1 MKVLFLFRS
10 KKTGFSI
17 EELFNGLVEQ
27 VRRHSTYEIGS
38 LVMPYLSSSV
48 GSMVN
53 NMRFVRRCK
62 ADIYHI
68 TGDNHYL
75 ALGLP
80 SKKTV
85 LTVHDCI
92 ILSRQQTRRNPLR
105 FAFFWLFWY
114 YLPIWKAGAV
124 TTISGKSKKELIRY
138 LGRRLG
144 AKVVVIPNF
153 CDPTLE
159 YTPKSFRTSTPVLLQ
174 IGTGENKNLARI
186 VEAIAGIPCRLEIVG
201 PLDESVR
208 HKLNEYSIA
217 YGHSQGLSRSE
228 VIRKYQHCDLVL
240 FASTY
245 EGFGMPILEANAI
258 GRPVITSDLS
268 PMREVAGLGAH
279 LVNPYSVDSIRQG
292 VLKIMEDKL
301 YRERLIKNGLANCKR
316 YSDAQV
322 TAHYKAIYGRLY
334 DKQLGQKDE

>member
-1 MKVLFLFRS
+1 MKVMFLFRNE
-10 KKTGFSI
+10 KTGFSI
-17 EELFNGLVEQ
+17 EELFNELVEQ
-27 VRRHSTYEIGS
+27 VRRHSTYEIGT

-48 GSMVN
+48 GSMLN
-53 NMRFVRRCK
+53 NMRFVRRYK
-62 ADIYHI
+62 ADVYHI

-75 ALGLP
+75 ALVLP
-80 SKKTV
+80 PKKTV

-92 ILSRQQTRRNPLR
+92 TLSRERTRRNPLR

-114 YLPIWKAGAV
+114 YLPIWRAGMV

-144 AKVVVIPNF
+144 TKLVVIPNF
-153 CDPTLE
+153 CDPMLD
-159 YTPKSFRTSTPVLLQ
+159 YSPKSFCTSTPVLLQ

-186 VEAIAGIPCRLEIVG
+186 VEAIAGLPCRLEIVG
-201 PLDESVR
+201 PLDESIR
-208 HKLNEYSIA
+208 HKLNEYSIV
-217 YGHSQGLSRSE
+217 YTHSQGLSRSE
-228 VIRKYQHCDLVL
+228 VIQKYQHCDLVL

-279 LVNPYSVDSIRQG
+279 LVNPYDVDSIRWG
-292 VLKIMEDKL
+292 VLKVIEDKL
-301 YRERLIKNGLANCKR
+301 YRDRLIKNGLANCKR
-316 YSDAQV
+316 YSGAQI
-322 TAHYKAIYGRLY
+322 TAHYKAVYERLY
-334 DKQLGQKDE
+334 AKQLS